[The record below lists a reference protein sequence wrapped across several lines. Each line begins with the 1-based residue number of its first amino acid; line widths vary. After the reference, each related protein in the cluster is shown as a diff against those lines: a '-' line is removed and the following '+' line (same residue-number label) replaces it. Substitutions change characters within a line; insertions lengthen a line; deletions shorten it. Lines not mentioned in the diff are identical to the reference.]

1 MSRHLHRAVTGCALA
16 AALIAASSSAP
27 VANGDGGLQTPPVQ
41 DRDARFVTDF
51 QARVNKYAALHQKL
65 ESTLGPFPTGST
77 PELINTHQRA
87 LEHLIVRERAGAKK
101 GDIFTEPIRAYFRRQ
116 LLRVFGGP
124 DGPAIRDAIMDEN
137 TRAIRLTVNARYP
150 DTLPRSTVPTQVLL
164 ALPRLPEEL
173 EYRFVGDRLALLDVH
188 SDTVVDFM
196 DRAVPR

>member
-1 MSRHLHRAVTGCALA
+1 MSFHPSRSAVSTLA
-16 AALIAASSSAP
+16 AVLI
-27 VANGDGGLQTPPVQ
+27 VACSLAVVAGSDGVQTPPVQ

-51 QARVNKYAALHQKL
+51 QARVSAYAALHQKL

-77 PELINTHQRA
+77 PEVINKHQRA
-87 LEHLIVRERAGAKK
+87 LEHLLVRARAGAEK

-116 LLRVFGGP
+116 LLRVFHGL
-124 DGPAIRDAIMDEN
+124 DGRAIRDAIMDEN
-137 TRAIRLTVNARYP
+137 TRAVRLTVNARYP
-150 DTLPRSTVPTQVLL
+150 DSLPRSTVPTQVLL

>member
-1 MSRHLHRAVTGCALA
+1 MSPHLNRAAVSALA
-16 AALIAASSSAP
+16 AVLI
-27 VANGDGGLQTPPVQ
+27 VAGSLAVVAGSDGVQTPPVH

-51 QARVNKYAALHQKL
+51 QARVSEYAELHRKL

-77 PELINTHQRA
+77 PEQINKHQRA
-87 LEHLIVRERAGAKK
+87 LEHLLVRARAGAEK
-101 GDIFTEPIRAYFRRQ
+101 GDIFTEPVRAYFRRQ
-116 LLRVFGGP
+116 LLRVFLGP
-124 DGPAIRDAIMDEN
+124 DGRAIRDAIMDEN
-137 TRAIRLTVNARYP
+137 TRAVRLTVNARYP
-150 DTLPRSTVPTQVLL
+150 DSLPRSTVPTQVLL